1 MLAHVIELSLHSLD
15 QRIDVL
21 RHLLDGLD
29 VVAVLLV
36 DLRLE
41 LFDELLLVGD
51 NFSTGCFLS
60 LNIL

>member
-1 MLAHVIELSLHSLD
+1 MLAHVIELALHSLD

-41 LFDELLLVGD
+41 LFDELLFVGD
-51 NFSTGCFLS
+51 NFSAGCFLS
-60 LNIL
+60 FDVL